1 MTEGVIKIPI
11 HEFLPHRAPMLMV
24 DYIVEI
30 SQGHVIC
37 EYTIESDC
45 IFLVDE
51 FLQEVGLI
59 EHMAQ
64 TCSSIV
70 GQNYYTEDYNPEVD
84 ERVIGFIS
92 AIKSVCIECLPKKE
106 QRIRTTARLVSQ
118 FEGAG
123 YTICTMSVIA
133 EVLGDQIAEAEINLF
148 LQERK
153 P

>member
-1 MTEGVIKIPI
+1 MDIGLVKIPI

-30 SQGHVIC
+30 SQRHVIC
-37 EYTIESDC
+37 EYTITKDC
-45 IFLVDE
+45 VFLTGDC
-51 FLQEVGLI
+51 LQEVGLI

-70 GQNYYTEDYNPEVD
+70 GQNYYSEDYNPEVD

-92 AIKSVCIECLPKKE
+92 AIKSVCIEQLP
-106 QRIRTTARLVSQ
+106 QQGACIRTKASLVSQ
-118 FEGAG
+118 FEGVG
-123 YTICTMSVIA
+123 YTICTMSVVA
-133 EVLGDQIAEAEINLF
+133 EVVDMKIAEADINLF

-153 P
+153 S

>member
-1 MTEGVIKIPI
+1 MATESIRIPI
-11 HEFLPHRAPMLMV
+11 HEFLPHRDPMLMV

-45 IFLVDE
+45 VFLEENV
-51 FLQEVGLI
+51 LQEVGLI

-70 GQNYYTEDYNPEVD
+70 GQNYYSEDYNPEVD

-92 AIKSVCIECLPKKE
+92 AIKSVCIEQLPR
-106 QRIRTTARLVSQ
+106 QGACIRTKASLVSQ

-133 EVLGDQIAEAEINLF
+133 EVLDMKVAEADINLF

-153 P
+153 S

>member
-1 MTEGVIKIPI
+1 
-11 HEFLPHRAPMLMV
+11 MLMV

-30 SQGHVIC
+30 SQRHVIC
-37 EYTIESDC
+37 EYTIEPVC
-45 IFLVDE
+45 VFLVDDL
-51 FLQEVGLI
+51 LQEVGLI

-70 GQNYYTEDYNPEVD
+70 GQNYYTADYNPDVD

-92 AIKSVCIECLPKKE
+92 AIKSVHIECMPKKG
-106 QRIRTTARLVSQ
+106 QCIRTRANLISQ
-118 FEGAG
+118 FEGVG

-133 EVLGDQIAEAEINLF
+133 EVLGSKVAEAEINLF

>member
-1 MTEGVIKIPI
+1 MATESIKIPI
-11 HEFLPHRAPMLMV
+11 HEFLPHREPMLMV

-45 IFLVDE
+45 VFLADNA
-51 FLQEVGLI
+51 LQEVGLI

-70 GQNYYTEDYNPEVD
+70 GQNYYTADYDPEID

-92 AIKSVCIECLPKKE
+92 AIKSVSIACLPDKGE
-106 QRIRTTARLVSQ
+106 CIRTTASLVSQ
-118 FEGAG
+118 FEGVG

-133 EVLGDQIAEAEINLF
+133 EVQGNKIAEAEINLF
-148 LQERK
+148 LQEREF
-153 P
+153 